1 MSFWFMCQLREKQPF
16 FSVEKREKTEGFD
29 GDILV
34 DKTGCFVDK
43 WKSS

>member
-1 MSFWFMCQLREKQPF
+1 MGFWFVCQLREKPIY
-16 FSVEKREKTEGFD
+16 SHVEKAEEKRRRA

-34 DKTGCFVDK
+34 DKLVRFVDK